1 MPIALPPVQSPNS
14 VCRPLRPTQ
23 QQPRSAISG
32 QRLEVQ
38 LENPNEVEEFMQQG
52 EEFCINEMK
61 KFITQ
66 YSLRQ
71 TTVAQMTGGV
81 LLKILKISFCKI

>member
-1 MPIALPPVQSPNS
+1 MIATQQPNTITVPS
-14 VCRPLRPTQ
+14 GTSARPLRPTQ
-23 QQPRSAISG
+23 QQSRGGSN
-32 QRLEVQ
+32 QRNDLVS
-38 LENPNEVEEFMQQG
+38 LENQDELEEFMTQG

-71 TTVAQMTGGV
+71 TTVAQMTG
-81 LLKILKISFCKI
+81 KHFNI